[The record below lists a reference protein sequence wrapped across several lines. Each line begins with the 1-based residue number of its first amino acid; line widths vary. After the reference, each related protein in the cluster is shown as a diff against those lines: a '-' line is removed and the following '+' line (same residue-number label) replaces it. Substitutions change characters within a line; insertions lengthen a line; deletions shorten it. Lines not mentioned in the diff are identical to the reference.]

1 MDHLEFSKSLK
12 EKQDEFCIL
21 SLNIQSLN
29 AKFDELVIL
38 LHSLTNCKFSA
49 ICIQETWLTDK
60 SDLSLFKIDGYN
72 FISQSK
78 ICSAHGGLAIYLN
91 NKLNYKH
98 LNLYDNSDIFEAQF
112 I

>member
-12 EKQDEFCIL
+12 EKLDEFCIL

-60 SDLSLFKIDGYN
+60 SDLSLFKIMMVIILSHKAKYVV
-72 FISQSK
+72 
-78 ICSAHGGLAIYLN
+78 HMVV
-91 NKLNYKH
+91 
-98 LNLYDNSDIFEAQF
+98 
-112 I
+112 